1 MIQNSSFENLTLNQT
16 LFEGKFYVV
25 EILEST
31 FENFTLENQ
40 ESTMFDIKVNYSATF
55 EDNTFNEVNIGKV
68 YDVSAKSF

>member
-1 MIQNSSFENLTLNQT
+1 MNQ
-16 LFEGKFYVV
+16 LLEGKFHFVD
-25 EILEST
+25 ILEST

-68 YDVSAKSF
+68 YDVTAKSF